1 MKGLSGLKK
10 KFFLEMLAVPV
21 VFLFIASSVAPIMGN
36 SHNNA
41 ISKNKPESNFNP
53 FTINDNST
61 SNVAYVKYTL
71 SLLNGTLINGNF
83 FNTNGNAPV
92 WIAFDSSNGY
102 IYVTNSG
109 SNSVSVINGATDSVI
124 TSIPV
129 GSEPYGVTFDS
140 SNGYIYV
147 TNYGSNSVSVI
158 NGATDGVVTSIPVGS
173 EPAGITFDSS
183 NGYIYVAN
191 YNSGTISIISTEVG
205 VNAEYPVTFTETS
218 LPSGTAWYVNIT
230 GGASHSSTTSTITF
244 NEPNGTYSYTVATGD
259 KKYVPNPVSG
269 TFTVNWQNLTE
280 RIMFYLYGITLYKV
294 TFTERGLPNG
304 TTWYT
309 NITNGTSYSST
320 TGIITFTE
328 PNGTYNYTVN
338 YAASTR
344 YVGWYYPTPRNGSFI
359 VKGTNVNISVI
370 FNLIRACCVGPR
382 TSYILPLIIV
392 VIIVVV
398 AVVVALLMV
407 NRKKRRG
414 TARVMQPVPGQQMQ
428 MPVQQNPYQQQV
440 MSNTGTG
447 QWQPP
452 TPPQPPQQPIQPPK
466 TQ

>member
-124 TSIPV
+124 
-129 GSEPYGVTFDS
+129 
-140 SNGYIYV
+140 
-147 TNYGSNSVSVI
+147 
-158 NGATDGVVTSIPVGS
+158 TSIPVGS